1 MNNIFSQLRFTD
13 MYKFIHLLWNRLE

>member
-1 MNNIFSQLRFTD
+1 